1 MRALT
6 STHAGRAPAVPP
18 AVRTAAIRGRVA
30 SELRAGIDPTEP
42 EALFAEPLSGLHMRE
57 IAEPDVF
64 SRYFSARQ
72 A

>member
-6 STHAGRAPAVPP
+6 STHAGRALAVPP
-18 AVRTAAIRGRVA
+18 SVRTAAMRERMVGT
-30 SELRAGIDPTEP
+30 LRAGIDPTEP

-64 SRYFSARQ
+64 SRYFSAWKV
-72 A
+72 